1 MKKLAFATVLG
12 LMSSTAYAVEFD
24 GSAGVVSNYVWRGA
38 TQSDG
43 KPALQGSVGLTTE
56 KGFYANAWGSQV
68 DYGDDTTAEVDLTVG
83 FSNDINEVVSYDVG
97 YIKYSYT
104 GDDVDFKDDA
114 GEVFGTLSLGPV
126 SGTIFRDMDNETS
139 YYAGSV
145 AISDI
150 LGIPFDAGVFAGR
163 NDNSD
168 MDAGITL
175 GNSFIDDKINVSYS
189 YTWSETDVEDSAH
202 SLGIFYTF

>member
-24 GSAGVVSNYVWRGA
+24 GSAGVSSNYVWRGA

-43 KPALQGSVGLTTE
+43 KPVLQGSFGVSTEGGL
-56 KGFYANAWGSQV
+56 YANAWGSQV
-68 DYGDDTTAEVDLTVG
+68 DYGDDTTAEIDVAVG
-83 FSNDINEVVSYDVG
+83 FTNDINEVVSYDVG
-97 YIKYSYT
+97 YIKYAYT
-104 GDDVDFKDDA
+104 GDDVSFKDDVA
-114 GEVFGTLSLGPV
+114 EVYGTLSLGPV
-126 SGTIFRDMDNETS
+126 SGTVFRDMDNETS